1 MKVIS
6 PSVLIWLAYLASGVA
21 ATAVV
26 QRLLGVRFG
35 LGRRLLVTGVSVAAA
50 AALCSRL
57 VALDEADAAVV
68 ILLGSVFF
76 SVVGA
81 VSFEVAG
88 GRDAGGG
95 RSWPLKAFLLPTDLA
110 QRLSRGQRYAQIVT
124 IATRHGL
131 GAYLGLARPSQGL
144 PRGRHLGRNLREAL
158 EEGGGVF
165 VKFGQVLSNR
175 TDLVPPVVA
184 AELLRLHE
192 HVTEEP
198 AESISRALSGD
209 LGADVLEV
217 FATFEPQPVAAGSI
231 AQVHRAQLHDG
242 REVAV
247 KVQRPGI
254 AALVERDLKIIE
266 RFAKMADGAWES
278 GRRLH
283 VTDLAAG
290 FSEAVREELD
300 FRIEARNSA
309 IMLENL
315 DGVCGVTIPKVVP
328 DLSSARILVTEWV
341 DGVSVAQ
348 GAELPASIGQDGHSM
363 AQRLLTSMLRQ
374 ILHEGIFHAD
384 PHPGNVFVTSDGT
397 LVLLDL
403 GSVARIDRFQQA
415 ALRRLLLALSR
426 RDPRLMTD
434 AVVELV
440 DAPSS
445 IDHQRLHR
453 ALAQFMTHRLGSGLT
468 ADVTMFTA
476 LFRLLL
482 DQGLAFSNDLG
493 AVFRSL
499 VTLQAS
505 LAALDSDFN
514 IVAEAQKAAGALLSD
529 AVKPGDL
536 ASDFQADLI
545 SLVPVLQR
553 LPRRIDH
560 IGADIESGRLVL
572 NVRLFSDASEA
583 KFVRQLADRAI
594 ASLLLAADG
603 LVSVQLIATRAG
615 PQLAPNINL
624 VQAVG
629 YLGLVGGFVLLMRIL
644 LAILRDRSI

>member
-6 PSVLIWLAYLASGVA
+6 PSALIWLAYLASGVT
-21 ATAVV
+21 ATAMV

-35 LGRRLLVTGVSVAAA
+35 FGRRLLVTGVSVAAA
-50 AALCSRL
+50 AAICSRL
-57 VALDEADAAVV
+57 VALDERDAAAV

-81 VSFEVAG
+81 VSFEAAG
-88 GRDAGGG
+88 SLHVGGG
-95 RSWPLKAFLLPTDLA
+95 QSWPLTAFLLPTNVA
-110 QRLSRGQRYAQIVT
+110 QRLSRGQRYAQIVS

-131 GAYLGLARPSQGL
+131 GAYLGLARPSEDL
-144 PRGRHLGRNLREAL
+144 PRGRQLGRNLREAL

-165 VKFGQVLSNR
+165 VKFGQALSNR
-175 TDLVPPVVA
+175 TDLVPPVAA
-184 AELLRLHE
+184 AELRQLHE

-198 AESISRALSGD
+198 AESISRALSRD

-217 FATFEPQPVAAGSI
+217 FAAFEPRPVAAGSI

-242 REVAV
+242 RAVAV

-266 RFAKMADGAWES
+266 RFAKMADSAWES

-283 VTDLAAG
+283 VTDLATG
-290 FSEAVREELD
+290 FSEAMREELD

-309 IMLENL
+309 ILLDNL
-315 DGVCGVTIPKVVP
+315 DGASGVTVPKVVP
-328 DLSSARILVTEWV
+328 DLSSARVLVTEWV
-341 DGVSVAQ
+341 DGVSVGQ
-348 GAELPASIGQDGHSM
+348 HAELPASIGQEGHRL
-363 AQRLLTSMLRQ
+363 AQKLLTSMLRQ
-374 ILHEGIFHAD
+374 ILHDGIFHAD

-403 GSVARIDRFQQA
+403 GSVARLDRFHQA
-415 ALRRLLLALSR
+415 ALRHMLLALSR
-426 RDPRLMTD
+426 RDPRMMTD
-434 AVVELV
+434 AVLDLA

-445 IDHQRLHR
+445 IDHQRLQR
-453 ALAQFMTHRLGSGLT
+453 ALAQFMTHSLGVGLP
-468 ADVTMFTA
+468 ADVTMFRA
-476 LFRLLL
+476 LFRLLI
-482 DQGLAFSNDLG
+482 DHGLAFPQDLG

-514 IVAEAQKAAGALLSD
+514 IVAEAQAAAEAQLSD
-529 AVKPGDL
+529 AIRPVDL
-536 ASDFQADLI
+536 VSDFQADLV

-572 NVRLFSDASEA
+572 NVRLFSDSSEA
-583 KFVRQLADRAI
+583 NFIRQLADRAI
-594 ASLLLAADG
+594 VALLLAADG
-603 LVSVQLIATRAG
+603 LVSVQLIATKAG

-629 YLGLVGGFVLLMRIL
+629 YLGLVGGFVLLMRLL